1 MARLEADGSSPSKV
15 VGSLTTPRAAALA
28 GVVFAVLFIIVVLS
42 VRAAMPESADGSV
55 DWVESR
61 RGGIRVAAMLM
72 PFAGIAFLWFIA
84 VVRDGLG
91 FFEDRFF
98 ATVFLGSGLLFLAT
112 MFFATSVAAGLAATG
127 TDTDDETMVFAM
139 TVVLGTCK
147 TFGTRMAA
155 VFMISLATIWMKT
168 GLMPKWLVV
177 LTYATAAA
185 QMIAGELSMWV
196 TAAFPVWVIVVSGL
210 LLTRAG
216 FREPADRSTR

>member
-1 MARLEADGSSPSKV
+1 MAGLEADGSSPSIV

-42 VRAAMPESADGSV
+42 VRAAMPESADGTV
-55 DWVESR
+55 EWVESR
-61 RGGIRVAAMLM
+61 RGGLRLAATLM

-91 FFEDRFF
+91 LFEDRFF

-127 TDTDDETMVFAM
+127 ADTVDETMVFAM

-168 GLMPKWLVV
+168 GLMPRWLVL
-177 LTYATAAA
+177 LTYATAGA

-196 TAAFPVWVIVVSGL
+196 TVAFPVWVIVVSGL

-216 FREPADRSTR
+216 FLEADQSQR